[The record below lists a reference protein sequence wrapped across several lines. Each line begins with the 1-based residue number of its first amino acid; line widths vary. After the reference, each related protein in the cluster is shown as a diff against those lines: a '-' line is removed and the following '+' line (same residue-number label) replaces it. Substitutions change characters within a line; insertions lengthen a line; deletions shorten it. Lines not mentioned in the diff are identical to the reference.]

1 MNLRSI
7 ALIAAA
13 SLALPACVVS
23 TTESRTW
30 DDPYQAQR
38 YDRHGR
44 VDRVREIVQRKQGN
58 PAAGAV
64 AGAII
69 GGLLGS
75 ALGARTHYDRYG
87 YGHTEGNPAGA
98 AFGAIGGAAV
108 GAAASQGGGEDRW
121 YEVYVRFDDGG
132 YETFTYRDSSPFR
145 PGDEVTLG
153 ARGLAPV
160 R

>member
-1 MNLRSI
+1 MNHRAI

-30 DDPYQAQR
+30 DGPPEAEGYG
-38 YDRHGR
+38 RHGK
-44 VDRVREIVQRKQGN
+44 VDRVRGITQRQQGN

-75 ALGARTHYDRYG
+75 AIGGRTYYDRWG
-87 YGHTEGNPAGA
+87 YAHSEGNPAGA

-108 GAAASQGGGEDRW
+108 GAAASQGSAEDRW

-132 YETFTYRDSSPFR
+132 YETFTYRGSSPFR
-145 PGDEVTLG
+145 PGDEVTLDS
-153 ARGLAPV
+153 RGLTPV